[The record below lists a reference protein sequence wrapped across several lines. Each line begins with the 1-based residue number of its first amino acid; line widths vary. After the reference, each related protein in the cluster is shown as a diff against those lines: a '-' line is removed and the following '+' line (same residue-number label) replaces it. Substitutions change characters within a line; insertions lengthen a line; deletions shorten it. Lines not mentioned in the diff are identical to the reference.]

1 MSKQTSR
8 SRNCFE
14 ILRLGRASQEQVEK
28 NSPKIH
34 SSLEG
39 KFTVEVGRLVS
50 GSWFF
55 IFLSLLLA
63 TVARPEPC
71 GAEGLGTDLGTAV
84 RHAESRLAAM
94 RTALDM
100 ISRGAGFSW
109 QPPGLLQGRGGP
121 NARTGRARAPRSA
134 IHAFCHCLC

>member
-1 MSKQTSR
+1 MY
-8 SRNCFE
+8 
-14 ILRLGRASQEQVEK
+14 
-28 NSPKIH
+28 
-34 SSLEG
+34 
-39 KFTVEVGRLVS
+39 
-50 GSWFF
+50 
-55 IFLSLLLA
+55 LA
-63 TVARPEPC
+63 APEPC

-109 QPPGLLQGRGGP
+109 QPRGLLQGRGGP

-134 IHAFCHCLC
+134 IHAFCHCLLILVELRGPFLAYGRTALRVHAKTVFWYFVQGVLRSTVGSYLILVISNSYSSRSTVRE